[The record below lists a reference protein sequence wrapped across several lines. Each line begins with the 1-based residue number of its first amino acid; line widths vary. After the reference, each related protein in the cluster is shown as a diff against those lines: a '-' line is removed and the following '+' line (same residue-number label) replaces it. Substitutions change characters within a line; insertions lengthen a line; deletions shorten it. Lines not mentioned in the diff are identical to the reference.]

1 MDVTKRENR
10 FDADEVIEAMR
21 DTKRIQH
28 QPTGVYDKLP
38 VGNKGAWVLV
48 QKQSCI
54 LKERRTSLG
63 LTQEQVAERARIHIN
78 QYQKFESGERD
89 LHSASFRIGI
99 SICIVLHIDPSTFV
113 ALPEYP
119 SVSPET
125 WMP

>member
-63 LTQEQVAERARIHIN
+63 LTQEQVARRLGT
-78 QYQKFESGERD
+78 QKSAISRMENHAQDVRLST
-89 LHSASFRIGI
+89 LHAYANAIGATLQI
-99 SICIVLHIDPSTFV
+99 QLVPTQV
-113 ALPEYP
+113 
-119 SVSPET
+119 
-125 WMP
+125 